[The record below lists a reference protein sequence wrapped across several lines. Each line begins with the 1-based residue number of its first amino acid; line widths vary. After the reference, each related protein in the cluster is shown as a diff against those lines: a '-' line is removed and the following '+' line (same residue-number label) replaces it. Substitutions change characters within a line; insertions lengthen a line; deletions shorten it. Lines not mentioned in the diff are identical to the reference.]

1 MLAAHVE
8 LGEYIFIAGLV
19 AMFVEIDHGAADVE
33 ESDDLLAVS
42 WHFERMN
49 FARRLIVEVT
59 SVRDSVVLAVEPA
72 SFNYVGDDDYR
83 MAMPRQH
90 APLPDLERVA
100 PVAGNDVKYSLAEPD
115 VLGLRHPFTVVLQY
129 GIGYDFWLYS
139 TRRGERCSH

>member
-33 ESDDLLAVS
+33 ESDHLLAVS
-42 WHFERMN
+42 WHFERIN
-49 FARRLIVEVT
+49 FARRLIDKVT

-72 SFNYVGDDDYR
+72 AFKNVADDDYR

-90 APLPDLERVA
+90 SPLHDLEQVA
-100 PVAGNDVKYSLAEPD
+100 LVAGNDVKYS
-115 VLGLRHPFTVVLQY
+115 
-129 GIGYDFWLYS
+129 
-139 TRRGERCSH
+139 